1 MPWRSNVN
9 RTSIVADGAS
19 VSILLPFFF
28 AVSFLGLKAE
38 ESTLAM
44 ASVGQLAVML
54 SGNRESSSTRISD
67 LERRPSVAA
76 EA

>member
-19 VSILLPFFF
+19 VSTLLPAFF
-28 AVSFLGLKAE
+28 ADSFRGLKAE

-54 SGNRESSSTRISD
+54 SGNRESSNTRISD
-67 LERRPSVAA
+67 SERRPSMAA